1 MKYAAIF
8 SVIAVGLVLGPAN
21 AVSAPTER
29 IGSTVQVVNEVS
41 AAYDQ
46 DRRDLT
52 LGDEIHQNELIEVG
66 PDSIG
71 ELEFE
76 DQTKMALGPGSKI
89 VLDTFVYNGAKTKG
103 DIAVELVK
111 GAFRFVTGVATKP
124 SYRIKTPGAAIT
136 VRGTIFDVYVLTDN
150 SAWFLLLDGGITAC
164 NDGGTCKQLS
174 KPGNLLRVS
183 PDGEVS
189 DPMRWALL
197 PGRDQIGFARAF
209 PFMINAP
216 TINPNPP
223 LTREAVLRDESAP
236 KKKSKP
242 KKKKKAKKKTK
253 SKPKKK
259 VTKKK
264 TYPKKRK
271 KVVKKRRKKKRR
283 ASNKAASDAAKAAIA
298 IGIGIGIGKMIG
310 NGKGGGR
317 KECMRVGGCRGK
329 GGGRRVGGGKRG
341 GRKGGGHSHTGGFM
355 RY

>member
-1 MKYAAIF
+1 MKNAAIVSIVSAGLMF
-8 SVIAVGLVLGPAN
+8 SAGYAF
-21 AVSAPTER
+21 AAPTER

-41 AAYDQ
+41 AAYDT

-52 LGDEIHQNELIEVG
+52 LGDEIHQDELIEVG

-111 GAFRFVTGVATKP
+111 GAFRFVTGVAAKP

-150 SAWFLLLDGGITAC
+150 SAWFLLLEGGITAC
-164 NDGGTCKQLS
+164 NDTGTCKELS
-174 KPGNLLRVS
+174 RPGNLLRVS

-197 PGRDQIGFARAF
+197 PGKDKIGFARAF

-223 LTREAVLRDESAP
+223 LTREAVLRDEPAP
-236 KKKSKP
+236 KKKAQP
-242 KKKKKAKKKTK
+242 KKKKKAKKQPK

-271 KVVKKRRKKKRR
+271 VVVKKPRKKKRR
-283 ASNKAASDAAKAAIA
+283 VRNDSGASDAAKAAIA
-298 IGIGIGIGKMIG
+298 IGIGIGIGKIIG
-310 NGKGGGR
+310 GKKGGGR
-317 KECMRVGGCRGK
+317 KECMRVGGCDGK
-329 GGGRRVGGGKRG
+329 GHRRPKIGAPKRG
-341 GRKGGGHSHTGGFM
+341 GGHNDYM